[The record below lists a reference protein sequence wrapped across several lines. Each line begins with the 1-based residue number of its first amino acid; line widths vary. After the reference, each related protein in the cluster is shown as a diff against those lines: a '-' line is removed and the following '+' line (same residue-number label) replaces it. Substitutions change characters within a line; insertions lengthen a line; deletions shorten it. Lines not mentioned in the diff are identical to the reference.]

1 MQSIANK
8 AKKIGGDSMGKS
20 IDYEFDY
27 MDRDDI
33 VSHITVYKDGSVD
46 IENFTDNK
54 YLLPFLFNGVT
65 REDVEDMFARRV
77 FDIGR
82 PDKYELL
89 KQMGVPFYD
98 PLMIILRTRGVM
110 LRDHFWIRFNKED
123 TWEKVTSNLRKEGVK
138 I

>member
-1 MQSIANK
+1 
-8 AKKIGGDSMGKS
+8 MGKS

-27 MDRDDI
+27 MAKDDV
-33 VSHITVYKDGSVD
+33 VSHITVYRDGTVD

-54 YLLPFLFNGVT
+54 YLLPFLYDGVT

-82 PDKYELL
+82 PDKDALL
-89 KQMGVPFYD
+89 KEMGVPFYD
-98 PLMIILRTRGVM
+98 PLMIILKTRGVM
-110 LRDHFWIRFNKED
+110 LRDYFWIRFNKED
-123 TWEKVTSNLRKEGVK
+123 TWEKVTSRIRAEGVK